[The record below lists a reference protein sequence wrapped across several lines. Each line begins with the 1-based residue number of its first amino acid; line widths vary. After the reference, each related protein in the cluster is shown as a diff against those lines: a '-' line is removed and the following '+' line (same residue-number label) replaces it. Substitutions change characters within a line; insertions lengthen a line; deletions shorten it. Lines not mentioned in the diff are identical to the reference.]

1 LSSPPDRIVEAMK
14 GLLDG
19 EVEPAEVIFP
29 ELCEPVFNS

>member
-1 LSSPPDRIVEAMK
+1 MK